1 MFFHPWANPG
11 SAWPLILF
19 CFGAAMLPGCD
30 APPDGPIANSAPGAG
45 QPVVVSGCP
54 ATPSFPVAPHGYYV
68 SGNTLC
74 TADGRPHLLHGVD
87 RPSLEWNANGEHIVP
102 EDFQLMASWHANVV
116 RVALNQDFWLVDSPL
131 YAANCASTVD
141 QVVAYAEAA
150 GLDVILDLHWSDRG
164 TLGSCTNSD
173 RKGCQQLMADPN
185 SVRFWTEV
193 ATRYGQDGRVAFELY
208 NEPHDVSWDIW
219 LHGGTT
225 SQGWQAV
232 GMQDLYDA
240 VRATGANNL
249 VIAGGVDWAYDLQ
262 GVPSHLIDGYNVLYA
277 THPYNNASQRLP
289 PSWESYWG
297 FLAQTQAVIV
307 TEFGDGS
314 EQCSGDFNQQLIAF
328 ADSHHAS
335 WTAWAWYP
343 SGCKF
348 PSIIAD
354 WQGTPS
360 VQGEPVKAALL
371 GYQDPAS
378 DAGEAD
384 AGADA
389 EGNDGGLPGDADT
402 SADAASET
410 DSRNADPADARGD

>member
-1 MFFHPWANPG
+1 MFLYPWANPG
-11 SAWPLILF
+11 SAWPLILC

-30 APPDGPIANSAPGAG
+30 APTDAPIGSPASSEAGA
-45 QPVVVSGCP
+45 PVVASGCP
-54 ATPSFPVAPHGYYV
+54 VTPSSPVAPHGYYV
-68 SGNTLC
+68 SGNTVC

-87 RPSLEWNANGEHIVP
+87 RPSLEWGPGGEHINSD
-102 EDFQLMASWHANVV
+102 DFQLMASWGANVV
-116 RVALNQDFWLVDSPL
+116 RVALNQDFWLADSPL
-131 YAANCASTVD
+131 YAANYASLVD
-141 QVVAYAEAA
+141 HVVALAEAA
-150 GLDVILDLHWSDRG
+150 GMDVILDLHWSDRG
-164 TLGSCTNSD
+164 TLGSCTNSGS
-173 RKGCQQLMADPN
+173 KGCQQLMADPN
-185 SVRFWTEV
+185 SVQFWTEV
-193 ATRYGQDGRVAFELY
+193 AARYGQDGRVAFELY
-208 NEPHDVSWDIW
+208 NEPHDVSWEIW

-249 VIAGGVDWAYDLQ
+249 VIAGGLDFAYDLT

-277 THPYNNASQRLP
+277 THPYNNAPQRMP
-289 PSWESYWG
+289 PNWEHSWG
-297 FLAQTQAVIV
+297 FLAQTQAVIA
-307 TEFGDGS
+307 TEFGDTS
-314 EQCSGDFNQQLIAF
+314 PQCASDFNQQLIAF

-335 WTAWAWYP
+335 WTAWAWFP
-343 SGCKF
+343 SGCSF

-378 DAGEAD
+378 NAGGAD

-389 EGNDGGLPGDADT
+389 DGNDGGLPGDAGST
-402 SADAASET
+402 EDAAGT
-410 DSRNADPADARGD
+410 ADPVDAGRD